1 MPPKF
6 ELGAVIVKDDA
17 AFVLTRAGQ
26 DADFFLAKHAAGD
39 WGEENAAANEE
50 GLREGSLLWS
60 SYRTLRGQPLVVI
73 TFLER
78 RETILF
84 GPRNSV
90 VNYILLPELAHWYKK
105 EG

>member
-1 MPPKF
+1 
-6 ELGAVIVKDDA
+6 
-17 AFVLTRAGQ
+17 
-26 DADFFLAKHAAGD
+26 
-39 WGEENAAANEE
+39 
-50 GLREGSLLWS
+50 
-60 SYRTLRGQPLVVI
+60 VVI